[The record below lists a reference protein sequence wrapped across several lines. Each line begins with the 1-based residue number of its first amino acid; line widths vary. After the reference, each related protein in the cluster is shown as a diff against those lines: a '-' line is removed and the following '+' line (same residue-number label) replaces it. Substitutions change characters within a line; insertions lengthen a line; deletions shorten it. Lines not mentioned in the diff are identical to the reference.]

1 MRIAV
6 MGTGGIGGYFG
17 GYLAQDNDVTF
28 IARGDHLAAIRENG
42 LRVVSTETDL
52 HIDPAQATDD
62 PGTIEPVDIV
72 LFCVKLYDTLSA
84 AETIAP
90 IVGPDTRVL
99 TLQNG
104 IDGAEQLAGKFGRER
119 VLGGVAYIAAKI
131 DAPGIV
137 SYLPGMTRIVFG
149 TLDSQADP
157 VVEAFLNICEPC
169 PFGAEIA
176 DDIQVALWT
185 KMVLLATNAGI
196 SATSRLPIRV
206 TFDDEE
212 ARAVAVAAF
221 REAEAVAR
229 ALGVDLPADIVDRL
243 TKASMSFPTDMY
255 ASMYHDLM
263 AGKRIEIDGLPGTIV
278 RLGAEHGIPT
288 PVHST
293 FYGMLK
299 PYRDGAPVL
308 SG

>member
-1 MRIAV
+1 M
-6 MGTGGIGGYFG
+6 
-17 GYLAQDNDVTF
+17 
-28 IARGDHLAAIRENG
+28 
-42 LRVVSTETDL
+42 
-52 HIDPAQATDD
+52 
-62 PGTIEPVDIV
+62 
-72 LFCVKLYDTLSA
+72 SA

-243 TKASMSFPTDMY
+243 TEASMGFPTDMY

-293 FYGMLK
+293 FYAMLK
-299 PYRDGAPVL
+299 PYRDGVPVL

>member
-17 GYLAQDNDVTF
+17 GYLAQENDVTF
-28 IARGDHLAAIRENG
+28 IARDDHLAAIRKNG

-52 HIDPAQATDD
+52 HIDPAVATDD
-62 PGTIEPVDIV
+62 PGTLEPFDIV

-84 AETIAP
+84 AEIIAP
-90 IVGPDTRVL
+90 IVGPNTRVL

-104 IDGAEQLAGKFGRER
+104 VDGAEQLAEKFGREH

-131 DAPGIV
+131 DAPGVV
-137 SYLPGMTRIVFG
+137 SYLPGMTRMVLG
-149 TLDSQADP
+149 TMHGQADP
-157 VVEAFLNICEPC
+157 VVNDFLNACQTC

-176 DDIQVALWT
+176 DDIQAALWT
-185 KMVLLATNAGI
+185 KMILLATNAGI

-206 TFDDEE
+206 TFDDDET
-212 ARAVAVAAF
+212 RGVAVAAF

-229 ALGVDLPADIVDRL
+229 ALGVDLPDDIVDRL
-243 TKASMSFPTDMY
+243 TQASKGFPKDMY
-255 ASMYHDLM
+255 ASMYYDLV

-293 FYGMLK
+293 FYAMLK
-299 PYRDGAPVL
+299 PYRDGAPAL
-308 SG
+308 SH

>member
-17 GYLAQDNDVTF
+17 GYLARENDVTF
-28 IARGDHLAAIRENG
+28 IARGDHLAAIHRDG

-52 HIDPAQATDD
+52 HIDPAVVTDD
-62 PGTIEPVDIV
+62 PGTLEPMDIV
-72 LFCVKLYDTLSA
+72 LFCVKLYDTLFA
-84 AETIAP
+84 ADTIAP

-104 IDGAEQLAGKFGRER
+104 VDGVDQLAEKFGREN

-131 DAPGIV
+131 DAPGVV

-149 TLDSQADP
+149 TLDGRSDP
-157 VVEAFLNICEPC
+157 VMNNFLNLCETC

-176 DDIQVALWT
+176 DNIQAALWT
-185 KMVLLATNAGI
+185 KMVLLASNAGI

-212 ARAVAVAAF
+212 ARGVAVAAF

-229 ALGVDLPADIVDRL
+229 ALGVDLPDDIVDLL
-243 TKASMSFPTDMY
+243 TQASMSFPTDMY
-255 ASMYHDLM
+255 ASMYHDLV
-263 AGKRIEIDGLPGTIV
+263 AGRRIEIDGLPGTIV

-288 PVHST
+288 PIHST
-293 FYGMLK
+293 FYAMLK
-299 PYRDGAPVL
+299 PYRDGAPAL